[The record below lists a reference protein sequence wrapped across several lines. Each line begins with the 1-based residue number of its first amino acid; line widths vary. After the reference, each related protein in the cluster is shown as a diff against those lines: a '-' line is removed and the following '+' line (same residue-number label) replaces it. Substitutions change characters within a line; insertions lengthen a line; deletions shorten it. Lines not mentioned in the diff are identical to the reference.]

1 MVFEGPT
8 GTFDEADLA
17 GNQSRIVL
25 AALIHER
32 VPMSRDR
39 LAQIVWGDNLGDGW
53 SASLNSLVSRIRSLL
68 NEVGIDGKS
77 TLQSIGGSYSV
88 VLPAG
93 AWVDLEVARK
103 RLDRAEGAMRR
114 DASLEALPDATVA
127 SSILRRPFLGGAD
140 GEWIEAVRRSMKAA
154 LYACYEVLAEGWVT
168 HGDARLA
175 ASMAQQAIEL
185 DPMREIGYRLLMTAE
200 LSRGDTIAALQA
212 FDRCERI
219 LRAEFGCPPSPE
231 TLAVLQRVGAG

>member
-25 AALIHER
+25 AALIYER
-32 VPMSRDR
+32 IPMSRER
-39 LAQIVWGDNLGDGW
+39 LAQIVWSDNLGDGW

-68 NEVGIDGKS
+68 NEVGIDGRS

-114 DASLEALPDATVA
+114 DSSLEALPDATVA

-140 GEWIEAVRRSMKAA
+140 GEWIEGVRRSMKAS
-154 LYACYEVLAEGWVT
+154 LYACYEVLAEGWVI

-175 ASMAQQAIEL
+175 ASMAELAIEL
-185 DPMREIGYRLLMTAE
+185 DPMREIGYRLLMKAE

-219 LRAEFGCPPSPE
+219 LRSEFGCSPSPE
-231 TLAVLQRVGAG
+231 TLAVLQRLGAG